1 LDDSLRSALG
11 YKVIDILCYSEMLKK
26 VLTVVSAKQKQY
38 VLEIVESKILV
49 NNKRNIIN
57 LPTKL
62 PKIVPPKPYSKNV
75 LGGYLLNNENLS

>member
-38 VLEIVESKILV
+38 VLEIV
-49 NNKRNIIN
+49 
-57 LPTKL
+57 
-62 PKIVPPKPYSKNV
+62 
-75 LGGYLLNNENLS
+75 